1 MDPINE
7 EDIYFGDKYS
17 FLYPC
22 QGLYRTYK
30 KEYIHQDEINDLSIS
45 ETLKYAD
52 DLSYIKQEYK
62 DHYIPVIPETQIHF
76 INKNLKEDE
85 REKTDFIFS
94 QPLIKS
100 KEIKDYSPCYKCIIS
115 GHRSALVKDPKTGKF
130 YRLKGCG
137 NDEVGFNLQKTD
149 EYVLEITTRGS
160 QYISTCP
167 RELYFCE
174 KVNEAL
180 KKINVPCANSPIG
193 FWKYDKNLYILPNEK
208 VRKEDIP
215 ILENQIPEIDK
226 YCGIFT
232 TIGDK
237 RLRTHLL
244 GGIERILEY
253 FSKLCISK
261 NNFKEENLEEIKKI
275 FPENR
280 LPNNI
285 ETFNTIQF
293 FGPPFN
299 IDYDDWCKKPVY
311 QKEKYDSIIS
321 CSKLKKEIK
330 ENKSLQIFLEQTEK
344 YDEIFPLLTEKM
356 SEKHK
361 NMIKIILDKLKDEQ
375 TKGKKLFDK
384 LIDIYARIGYE
395 VSRIKKCL
403 QESHINWGSYIDRG
417 FNYHCNAHANN
428 LIILPQGNNS
438 LLAPLDFDLS
448 YTREKMIVIYKGI
461 PSYSQHDPSY
471 WDNYTNAEFIDLSSN
486 LCGAED
492 YNFEVVK
499 NEKNDESFEV
509 KIKNVIRFLLSDC
522 LLENYMKGFDNIP
535 SDDVINSEKLKE
547 DSFFHNIV
555 KLALIVT
562 AEDIA

>member
-1 MDPINE
+1 M
-7 EDIYFGDKYS
+7 
-17 FLYPC
+17 
-22 QGLYRTYK
+22 
-30 KEYIHQDEINDLSIS
+30 
-45 ETLKYAD
+45 
-52 DLSYIKQEYK
+52 
-62 DHYIPVIPETQIHF
+62 
-76 INKNLKEDE
+76 
-85 REKTDFIFS
+85 
-94 QPLIKS
+94 
-100 KEIKDYSPCYKCIIS
+100 
-115 GHRSALVKDPKTGKF
+115 
-130 YRLKGCG
+130 
-137 NDEVGFNLQKTD
+137 
-149 EYVLEITTRGS
+149 
-160 QYISTCP
+160 
-167 RELYFCE
+167 
-174 KVNEAL
+174 
-180 KKINVPCANSPIG
+180 
-193 FWKYDKNLYILPNEK
+193 
-208 VRKEDIP
+208 
-215 ILENQIPEIDK
+215 
-226 YCGIFT
+226 
-232 TIGDK
+232 GDK

-253 FSKLCISK
+253 ISKLCISK

-285 ETFNTIQF
+285 ETFKTIHF

-299 IDYDDWCKKPVY
+299 IKYDDWCKNPVY
-311 QKEKYDSIIS
+311 QKKKYDYIIS
-321 CSKLKKEIK
+321 CSKLKKEMK

-361 NMIKIILDKLKDEQ
+361 NMIKIILDKLKEEQ
-375 TKGKKLFDK
+375 AKGKKLFDK

-428 LIILPQGNNS
+428 LIILPQGNNT

-448 YTREKMIVIYKGI
+448 YTREKMVVIYKGI

-486 LCGAED
+486 LCGSED
-492 YNFEVVK
+492 YNFEFVK
-499 NEKNDESFEV
+499 NKNNDESFEV

-522 LLENYMKGFDNIP
+522 LLENYMKGFDSIP
-535 SDDVINSEKLKE
+535 SDDVINSEQLKE